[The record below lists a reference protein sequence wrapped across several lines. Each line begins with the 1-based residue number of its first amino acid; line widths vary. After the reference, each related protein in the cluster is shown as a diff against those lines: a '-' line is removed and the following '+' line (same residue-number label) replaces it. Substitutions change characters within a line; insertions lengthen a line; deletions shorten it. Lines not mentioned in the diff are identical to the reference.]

1 MQSSTSFLFVF
12 LVLYLL
18 SAFAHPGEGEDYLKV
33 HKLPATSP
41 YEDVLSFAY
50 YYQKCPEAE
59 AIINQKGCDGSILL
73 NHEGSERKADVSKTL
88 RGFEV
93 IDDIKAEIEKK
104 CPKIVSCTDI
114 LTAAARDA
122 TVSVGGPYWMVPYGR
137 KDGLVSFAKE
147 AQLVPMGHED
157 ITSLVEFY
165 QSKGAHTIG
174 RASCGSIQDRLFNYS
189 GTGKPDPS
197 LDAQYLNYLKRKCR
211 WSSDYVDLD
220 ATTPKTFDAEY
231 YSNLPKKMGLL
242 STDEKLYSDPRTA
255 PLVSALAYQPS
266 LFFYQFGVSMAKL
279 GNVQCLL
286 GNEGEIRYDGS
297 ILLNHEGSERK
308 ADVSKTLRGFKVIN
322 DIKAEIEKKCPKTV
336 SCVDIL
342 TAAARDATV
351 SVGGPYWMVP
361 YGRKDGLV
369 SLAKEAQL
377 FNYCGTGKPD
387 PSLNAQYLNYLKRK
401 CRWSLDYMDLD
412 ATTLRTF
419 DSEYYSNLPKK
430 MRLLSTDEKLYTD
443 PRTAPLVN
451 ALGDQPSFFFYQFGV
466 SMAKLGNVQ
475 CLLGHEE
482 RINNDAKLT
491 RYVIS

>member
-41 YEDVLSFAY
+41 YEDVMSFAY
-50 YYQKCPEAE
+50 YYQKCPKAE
-59 AIINQKGCDGSILL
+59 AIINQKVKEWINKDYTLAASLIRLHFHDCSVRGCDGSILL

-104 CPKIVSCTDI
+104 CPKTVSCADI

-122 TVSVGGPYWMVPYGR
+122 TVSAGGPYWMVPYGR
-137 KDGLVSFAKE
+137 KDGLVSLAKE

-165 QSKGAHTIG
+165 QSKGLSVLDLAILSGAHTIG
-174 RASCGSIQDRLFNYS
+174 RATCGSIQDRLFNYS

-220 ATTPKTFDAEY
+220 ATTPKTFDSEY

-242 STDEKLYSDPRTA
+242 STDEKLYTDPRTA
-255 PLVSALAYQPS
+255 PLVNALAYQPS

-286 GNEGEIRYDGS
+286 GNEGEIRT
-297 ILLNHEGSERK
+297 NCNF
-308 ADVSKTLRGFKVIN
+308 VNSK
-322 DIKAEIEKKCPKTV
+322 
-336 SCVDIL
+336 
-342 TAAARDATV
+342 
-351 SVGGPYWMVP
+351 Y
-361 YGRKDGLV
+361 
-369 SLAKEAQL
+369 
-377 FNYCGTGKPD
+377 
-387 PSLNAQYLNYLKRK
+387 
-401 CRWSLDYMDLD
+401 
-412 ATTLRTF
+412 
-419 DSEYYSNLPKK
+419 
-430 MRLLSTDEKLYTD
+430 
-443 PRTAPLVN
+443 
-451 ALGDQPSFFFYQFGV
+451 
-466 SMAKLGNVQ
+466 
-475 CLLGHEE
+475 
-482 RINNDAKLT
+482 
-491 RYVIS
+491 